1 MKVKIQKWLKET
13 ITKLKDPMWWIDR
26 LYAVSIY
33 AIGFIFG
40 AVYEKLKLH
49 LFTRFT
55 YHGED
60 FNLKDGDFLAYDTK
74 RKTWDMFHNNKD

>member
-13 ITKLKDPMWWIDR
+13 IAKFKDPMWWLDR
-26 LYAVSIY
+26 LETVSIY

-40 AVYEKLKLH
+40 AIYETRKLH
-49 LFTRFT
+49 LTRFT

-60 FNLKDGDFLAYDTK
+60 LNLKDGDFLAWDTK